1 LIEIVGLWIRQAPKI
16 MQVDVEFRRLQ
27 PRAVQQVLLI
37 TQIPHPN
44 YLYQK

>member
-1 LIEIVGLWIRQAPKI
+1 VALRLKQAPKI
-16 MQVDVEFRRLQ
+16 VQISAEFRTLR

-44 YLYQK
+44 YLY

>member
-1 LIEIVGLWIRQAPKI
+1 MARRLKQTRKFVQIRA
-16 MQVDVEFRRLQ
+16 EFRSLQ

-44 YLYQK
+44 YLY